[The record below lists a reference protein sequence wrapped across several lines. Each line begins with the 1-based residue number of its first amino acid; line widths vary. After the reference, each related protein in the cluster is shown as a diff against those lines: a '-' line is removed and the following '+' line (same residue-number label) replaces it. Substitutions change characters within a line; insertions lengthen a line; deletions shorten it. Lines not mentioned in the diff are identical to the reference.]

1 MNVTCERCN
10 TEYDF
15 DDTLVSG
22 RGTTVKC
29 TNCGHLFKVRKKS
42 ADPAAAP
49 EKWVVRTVDGRELQF
64 NALRELQGL
73 RPAGLAQGDPRNAA
87 AEHAAEPV
95 VRRVAK
101 EKQGRGHEGS
111 GVRTRHAS
119 ASCPRPGDRLGR
131 SGGSAPALPRP

>member
-29 TNCGHLFKVRKKS
+29 TNCGHLFKVRKAG
-42 ADPAAAP
+42 ADPAVAP

-64 NALRELQGL
+64 NALRELQAAITQRSIGREDVL
-73 RPAGLAQGDPRNAA
+73 SRGSSRPRRLGAISEL
-87 AEHAAEPV
+87 EPFFTST
-95 VRRVAK
+95 
-101 EKQGRGHEGS
+101 S
-111 GVRTRHAS
+111 GV
-119 ASCPRPGDRLGR
+119 
-131 SGGSAPALPRP
+131 APA